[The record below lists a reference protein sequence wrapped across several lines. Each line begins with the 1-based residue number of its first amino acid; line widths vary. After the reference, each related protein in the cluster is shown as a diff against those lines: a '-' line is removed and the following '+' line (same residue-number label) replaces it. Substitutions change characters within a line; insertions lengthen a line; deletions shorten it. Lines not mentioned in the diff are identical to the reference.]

1 MFRNIFHFGW
11 RRRERYSGTNAIA
24 TSIAIDEPIQV
35 YGSEHWVKYHQE
47 YTCSAA
53 TIHDEENNI
62 IGCLDITGSRENVH
76 SHTLGMIVAAVDG
89 IEKELKIINA
99 YNKIFTMNNQLS
111 TTLNSINSAI
121 IVIFKDGRMLNINK
135 SAADIFN
142 IEENFI
148 NKKINDI
155 LEYDKRI
162 INFELLD
169 KNYMDTELEIQGNN
183 YSITT
188 ANYNNNY
195 DQVEGTVIS
204 FREMKR
210 IHKMVNRI
218 SGFSATYTVDNL
230 IGYSSQIN
238 YIKNMCIKA
247 SKSIS
252 NVLILGESGTGKE
265 LIAQSIHNASS
276 RRNEPFIAINCGALP
291 KGLIESEL
299 FGYEGGSFTGAN
311 KEGKPGKFELA
322 DGGTMFLD
330 EIGDMPLDTQVS
342 ILRVLQNKE
351 IVRIGGSKSK
361 PIDIRVIAATNKNL
375 LQSIQDNS
383 FREELY
389 YRLNVFTINVP
400 SLRERKRD
408 ILTLAEHFI
417 SYYNR
422 ALNKNVVKINED
434 VIDVFNKYSWPG
446 NIRELENIIERAI
459 NIVESDTIT
468 IKDLPFELQK
478 LVGDNSNKDT
488 IDNKDNISL
497 NKKDNIQADMTDKK
511 MNLEKDELI
520 KSLII
525 NNGNVIKSAQQL
537 GISRRTL
544 YRKLDKYNISIDS
557 FR

>member
-1 MFRNIFHFGW
+1 
-11 RRRERYSGTNAIA
+11 
-24 TSIAIDEPIQV
+24 
-35 YGSEHWVKYHQE
+35 
-47 YTCSAA
+47 
-53 TIHDEENNI
+53 
-62 IGCLDITGSRENVH
+62 
-76 SHTLGMIVAAVDG
+76 
-89 IEKELKIINA
+89 
-99 YNKIFTMNNQLS
+99 
-111 TTLNSINSAI
+111 
-121 IVIFKDGRMLNINK
+121 
-135 SAADIFN
+135 
-142 IEENFI
+142 
-148 NKKINDI
+148 
-155 LEYDKRI
+155 
-162 INFELLD
+162 
-169 KNYMDTELEIQGNN
+169 
-183 YSITT
+183 
-188 ANYNNNY
+188 
-195 DQVEGTVIS
+195 
-204 FREMKR
+204 
-210 IHKMVNRI
+210 
-218 SGFSATYTVDNL
+218 
-230 IGYSSQIN
+230 
-238 YIKNMCIKA
+238 MCIKA

-497 NKKDNIQADMTDKK
+497 NNKDNIQADMTDKK